1 MRMLSEG
8 GAPSCGIFC
17 TKSSIHRARVQ
28 SESSSRPST
37 RTTPPGIRTA
47 TTCLRDGGTTRPA
60 FWAAAY
66 GAHISTRQPRRPRI
80 GGTQSNDPPHLP
92 PPGTASRFRVMTPIL
107 RAVVTTVVPDAATL
121 DTAAWTEIDTI
132 ISGQLAQRPR
142 ALRRQ
147 LAVLL
152 RLVDWLPLLRYGRR
166 FTTLDAARRTRV
178 LAALERAPALLLRRG
193 IWGLRTLALLGYYG
207 RTAAAAEIGYRGD
220 PRGWR
225 GRQ

>member
-1 MRMLSEG
+1 
-8 GAPSCGIFC
+8 
-17 TKSSIHRARVQ
+17 
-28 SESSSRPST
+28 
-37 RTTPPGIRTA
+37 
-47 TTCLRDGGTTRPA
+47 
-60 FWAAAY
+60 
-66 GAHISTRQPRRPRI
+66 
-80 GGTQSNDPPHLP
+80 
-92 PPGTASRFRVMTPIL
+92 MTPIL

-207 RTAAAAEIGYRGD
+207 RTAAAGEIGYRGD
-220 PRGWR
+220 PRGW
-225 GRQ
+225 GARQ